1 MLGKLWDQSEKK
13 DPPGLSYPQE
23 AHSDGGW
30 GHMNPW
36 GKDTPH
42 MRVAPRCHQVFTQG
56 VDPGLESGKFK
67 EAHSCFV
74 REFYVM
80 MDCFRR

>member
-1 MLGKLWDQSEKK
+1 
-13 DPPGLSYPQE
+13 
-23 AHSDGGW
+23 
-30 GHMNPW
+30 MNPW

-67 EAHSCFV
+67 EAHSCFM